1 MNSMK
6 SLLKKFLF
14 YLLLY
19 LRPFFRFAAR
29 LVGGFFFLGGISFM
43 IFNHQYWKI
52 GVLVTSVGFVL
63 FVVRMFYD
71 EIIKKVLPKGQ
82 SVFLNV
88 G

>member
-6 SLLKKFLF
+6 SFLKKFLF

-43 IFNHQYWKI
+43 IFNPQYWKI
-52 GVLVTSVGFVL
+52 GVFVTSFGFLL

-71 EIIKKVLPKGQ
+71 EIIRKVCPEGQ
-82 SVFLNV
+82 GVFLNV